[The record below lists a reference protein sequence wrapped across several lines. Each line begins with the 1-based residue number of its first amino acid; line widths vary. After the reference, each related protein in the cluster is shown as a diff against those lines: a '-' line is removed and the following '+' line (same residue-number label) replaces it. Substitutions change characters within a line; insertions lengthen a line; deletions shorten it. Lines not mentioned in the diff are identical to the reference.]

1 MPYSN
6 AVFWVDFE
14 RGRSR
19 GVIASVT
26 GFAPGSGYAAGDLLD
41 IAGGTGGRVEVLTV
55 GGGGAVTSM
64 RLVRRGQQYTAG
76 TKATSGGSGS
86 GSTVTITVDG
96 ASDATRSTLTSVAF
110 SNSSGLV
117 HGTKAAHGLVTGAVV
132 TVSGTT
138 NFNGNWKV
146 TVLTS
151 STFTLDGSTW
161 IAGGTT
167 TGSVV
172 PFGGA
177 SLDDP
182 WATIGSGATAARIAP
197 GDEVRLVKSP
207 PPVSIGQATWTNGSR
222 VVTLAGPTLTKP
234 VDACDSGWVRVG
246 GSPPT
251 GSYQRE
257 GAAAFGTYRGSS
269 WSALT
274 KQAYKDFPLTDFSAY
289 DAISLWYR
297 ALSATGAVW
306 DLCLCS
312 DTLGDVVVDSIRIGP
327 AGGSSRWQWFTAGRA
342 GGGRLGSA
350 IQSVSLWTTSSLT
363 GFSAGT
369 SSSFWFDNI
378 IACNHSGLHLGS
390 LISKSSDETGAERNE
405 SAYAIQAINGNTVY
419 LDTQTET
426 LAGVGLGYPGATET
440 VETYIWSTVTVTP
453 QASATGSAN
462 TVADSGTASAPLR
475 ITGGW
480 DWSTL
485 EQDGLTVLDGSNGFG
500 VGLNVASKSYLD
512 VERIAF
518 TRFGSGLSLV
528 MVGHSTF
535 DIPFANNCTSRG
547 LYIVTGAGNND
558 IAFGHA
564 SRCGTYGL
572 ELLDG
577 AANNRITGTGLNE
590 NTTAGAFIHQSS
602 RNELRIDGMANNGSY
617 GLSLKNLDDLQVYDC
632 VLSGNATAQV
642 YAETSRADLIG
653 CTMVGTEVSTGSNYT
668 DTLVRSHDHGL
679 SGEHWWWSPYV
690 TVQSLAADF
699 PGATGRKWRVTI
711 SSTARDSG
719 YPMRFPLAGRWC
731 AADTTVEVSLDVQK
745 SHATNIAA
753 QLVALGGEVS
763 GIPSDVVDLAADST
777 AVQTLTVSVTPTAT
791 GYVRFELW
799 VWSVSST
806 GYVDLDTLA
815 VEEV

>member
-197 GDEVRLVKSP
+197 GDEVRLIGSP
-207 PPVSIGQATWTNGSR
+207 APVSIGSATWNNKS
-222 VVTLAGPTLTKP
+222 VIVTLADPTLTKL
-234 VDACDSGWVRVG
+234 VDACDTGWVRQAGVLN
-246 GSPPT
+246 PPT
-251 GSYQRE
+251 PKSRE
-257 GAAAFGTYRGSS
+257 GAAAFGFYRGSG
-269 WSALT
+269 WTTNT
-274 KQAYKDFPLTDFSAY
+274 KQAYKALGAVTDFSAY
-289 DAISLWYR
+289 DAISLWYDGR
-297 ALSATGAVW
+297 SGSL
-306 DLCLCS
+306 DICLCS
-312 DTLGDVVVDSIRIGP
+312 DTQGDVVVDRCTIGP
-327 AGGSSRWQWFTAGRA
+327 GVNSGRWQWYTAGKN
-342 GGGRLGSA
+342 GGGKLNSA
-350 IQSVSLWTTSSLT
+350 IQSVAIWTGSSISGL
-363 GFSAGT
+363 GT
-369 SSSFWFDNI
+369 STAFAYWFDDI
-378 IACNHSGLHLGS
+378 IACNFGGLHLGS
-390 LISKSSDETGAERNE
+390 LISKNSSEVGGAETWFG
-405 SAYAIQAINGNTVY
+405 IQSINGATVY
-419 LDTQTET
+419 LDTHTET
-426 LAGVGLGYPGATET
+426 ATGVGRGYPGATET
-440 VETYIWSTVTVTP
+440 VETYIRATTATAP
-453 QASATGSAN
+453 QASPTGSVN
-462 TVADSGTASAPLR
+462 TVNDSGAATAPLR

-480 DWSTL
+480 SWSTL
-485 EQDGLTVLDGSNGFG
+485 EQDGLTILDGSNGFG
-500 VGLNVASKSYLD
+500 VGLNVASKAYLD

-518 TRFGSGLSLV
+518 TRFTTGLSLAT
-528 MVGHSTF
+528 VGHSTF
-535 DIPFANNCTSRG
+535 DVAFANNCTTRG
-547 LYIVTGAGNND
+547 LYLATGAGNND
-558 IAFGHA
+558 VTFGA
-564 SRCGTYGL
+564 ANCCGVNGL

-577 AANNRITGTGLNE
+577 AAGNRITGGACDSSTSY
-590 NTTAGAFIHQSS
+590 GAFIHQSS

-632 VLSGNATAQV
+632 TLADNGTAQV
-642 YAETSRADLIG
+642 YAETSRVDLLG

-668 DTLVRSHDHGL
+668 DTLVRSHNHDA

-699 PGATGRKWRVTI
+699 PGATGRKWRVTV
-711 SSTARDSG
+711 SSAARGAG
-719 YPMRFPLAGRWC
+719 YPMRFPLMGRWC
-731 AADTTVEVSLDVQK
+731 AADVTVEVSIDVQK

-791 GYVRFELW
+791 GYVRCELW